1 MLVPEKA
8 GSGYKETTMADKKRI
23 EERIR
28 ETAQEFRDPEIE
40 YQLMAYL
47 VRSNSNS
54 CGMMKR
60 EWMSD
65 ILLQDIFIVV
75 SDLKIVMSKAML
87 MHELSDRNMIGKD
100 EEGLYTEVVDQLF
113 DMDISGFNNKNTQH
127 MMNQVLRLSESRKV
141 LTGCGEV
148 IGQMR
153 KFDLENAKQKL
164 AVLGRPVGLVNREN
178 SGFYL
183 DDYGERQEI
192 MEEKVRNAEE
202 HEDSQVGIPT
212 GIVRFDRMVGGL
224 MPKEFGVIA
233 GVTGVGKTAALIGI
247 AAYSWLRGFDVMVV
261 SGEMS
266 KELLGFR
273 IDSYLTRISG
283 MKFRTADLTSSDYK
297 KWDATIK
304 LYKAKQDNFLYVA
317 TYPRRFTTDN
327 LEQDLTRLQEETGRK
342 AKVICMDYINI
353 MDPIQHGKSQGN
365 WKDQSDAVWD
375 FKGFVSEHNMVGWTA
390 GQVIDDAYGKELYE
404 ASDLKYARAI
414 SECAPVIAALI
425 RTEKDIVENRMKLQV
440 IKMRNAELPR
450 KPIAMTP
457 RLNIMRIH
465 EEMHEM
471 KTLKG
476 RQANTVDVKKETKK
490 ARPRRTLKGKQ

>member
-1 MLVPEKA
+1 MT
-8 GSGYKETTMADKKRI
+8 GKKSI
-23 EERIR
+23 DERIR

-47 VRSNSNS
+47 VRSNTNG
-54 CGMMKR
+54 CGMIKR

-65 ILLQDIFIVV
+65 ILLQDVFIVI
-75 SDLKIVMSKAML
+75 SDLKVTLSKAML
-87 MHELSDRNMIGKD
+87 MHELNDRNMIGKD
-100 EEGLYTEVVDQLF
+100 EDGLYAEVVDQLF
-113 DMDISGFNNKNTQH
+113 GIDISGFNSKNTQH

-183 DDYGERQEI
+183 DDYSERQEI
-192 MEEKVRNAEE
+192 MEEKIRNAEE
-202 HEDSQVGIPT
+202 SEDSQVGIPT
-212 GIVRFDRMVGGL
+212 GIARFDRMVGGL

-247 AAYSWLRGFDVMVV
+247 GLHAWLRGFDVMIV

-273 IDSYLTRISG
+273 MDSYLTRISG
-283 MKFRTADLTSSDYK
+283 MKFRTADLDEGDYK

-304 LYKAKQDNFLYVA
+304 LYKAKQENFLYVA
-317 TYPRRFTTDN
+317 TYPRRFTVEN

-353 MDPIQHGKSQGN
+353 MDPIQHKSQGN

-425 RTEKDIVENRMKLQV
+425 RTEKDIVENRMKLQI
-440 IKMRNAELPR
+440 IKMRNADLPR
-450 KPIAMTP
+450 KPIALSP

-465 EEMHEM
+465 QELHET

-476 RQANTVDVKKETKK
+476 RQANTIDIQKDTKKK
-490 ARPRRTLKGKQ
+490 ARPRRTLSGKQ